1 MRFELQIEDLEGH
14 LLRKVAFRDG
24 EQTIGRAPD
33 CSIQLDSNS
42 VSRLHARFF
51 VHLGQCYVEDKNS
64 ANGVVVDGMRVSG
77 THQLRPRTTLVIGDH
92 VVRFA
97 AQPDIALGSFA
108 EEQQNP
114 RVTDPAPP
122 TWRPSLLRIDD
133 GGLGAS
139 HGIPNGEGSVG
150 RTSTNDVQLVD
161 PSVSRRHARFYLFE
175 ARQMLVDVGSAN
187 GSSVNGV
194 AVRDPVEIREGD
206 IVQFGDLRFVYTCFP
221 DRIDAEAAVARAQAS
236 ETPLSLLALVTALT
250 LAVIGGAVLVVMLA
264 TSKPAADGETTLA
277 ERLESAGAA
286 MHSQSWTDAVGAYE
300 QALQLD
306 PSPPLSAARREA
318 SASDALGECETQ
330 LSAARRL
337 HSGTDAR
344 AAIAAYESALGCF
357 ETVDAETHAGPQAA
371 SRLAGDVVPAVVA
384 LHRAHGAEALGR
396 GDFDTALQSL
406 RTAAR
411 LFEQTQAAAE
421 PTSRDELTSELR
433 RAYVVAARA
442 AYADEQWERA
452 RSLFDQAATI
462 APLSTEDAARSDDA
476 RVRSRR

>member
-1 MRFELQIEDLEGH
+1 MNHVRRSSDGLFQGIWLADIPCIPLDL
-14 LLRKVAFRDG
+14 
-24 EQTIGRAPD
+24 
-33 CSIQLDSNS
+33 S
-42 VSRLHARFF
+42 
-51 VHLGQCYVEDKNS
+51 
-64 ANGVVVDGMRVSG
+64 
-77 THQLRPRTTLVIGDH
+77 
-92 VVRFA
+92 
-97 AQPDIALGSFA
+97 
-108 EEQQNP
+108 
-114 RVTDPAPP
+114 
-122 TWRPSLLRIDD
+122 
-133 GGLGAS
+133 
-139 HGIPNGEGSVG
+139 
-150 RTSTNDVQLVD
+150 
-161 PSVSRRHARFYLFE
+161 
-175 ARQMLVDVGSAN
+175 
-187 GSSVNGV
+187 
-194 AVRDPVEIREGD
+194 GD

-306 PSPPLSAARREA
+306 PSSPEILNALSAARREA

-396 GDFDTALQSL
+396 GDFDTALQSR